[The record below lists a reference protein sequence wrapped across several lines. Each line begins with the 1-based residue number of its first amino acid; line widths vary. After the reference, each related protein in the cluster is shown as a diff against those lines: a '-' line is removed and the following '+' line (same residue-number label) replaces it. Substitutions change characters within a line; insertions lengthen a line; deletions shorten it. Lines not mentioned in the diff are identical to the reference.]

1 MVKKPGISFKRL
13 ISQESVIHRSV
24 LTPEERAEIERH
36 NLIRDYAYMVF
47 GSILLAVALDGFLV
61 PDQLAAGGA
70 AGLAT
75 IIYYL
80 GLSVGLYIPIGMQVL
95 VMNALLMIPVYRT
108 GGMRYAART
117 IFGIVVSSIFIDVL
131 APFIPHLTSGD
142 ILMSALGGAVVSGIG
157 LGLVF
162 RGGGNTGGSDIL
174 AQLLARRSP
183 LSVGTWLVIVDVAV
197 VAGSIPLFG
206 FKIALYAALTVGI
219 ASWIVDKVIDGP
231 AHERAAFI
239 ISTIPNEMSEIIM
252 HELGRGCTL
261 ISAQGAWTH
270 KERPMLFVVLS
281 LKEVVRLKE
290 IVATRD
296 RDAIVIITGVHEA
309 YGEGFKEIGV
319 Q

>member
-13 ISQESVIHRSV
+13 ISQDGVLHRST
-24 LTPEERAEIERH
+24 LSPEERKALERS
-36 NLIRDYAYMVF
+36 NFIRDYVYMVL
-47 GSILLAVALDGFLV
+47 GSILLALALDGFLV

-80 GLSVGLYIPIGMQVL
+80 GLNFGLYIPIGMQVL

-108 GGMRYAART
+108 GGMKYATRT
-117 IFGIVVSSIFIDVL
+117 IFGIVVSSIFIDLL
-131 APFIPHLTSGD
+131 APFVPHLTSGD

-206 FKIALYAALTVGI
+206 LKVALYAALTVGI
-219 ASWIVDKVIDGP
+219 ASWIIDKVIDGP
-231 AHERAAFI
+231 SHERAAFI
-239 ISTIPNEMSEIIM
+239 ISTIPQELAELIT
-252 HELGRGCTL
+252 HKLGRGCTL
-261 ISAQGAWTH
+261 ISATGAWTR

-281 LKEVVRLKE
+281 PKEVVMLKE
-290 IVATRD
+290 MVATHD

>member
-131 APFIPHLTSGD
+131 APFIPHLTAGD
-142 ILMSALGGAVVSGIG
+142 ILMSALGGAVVSGISLG
-157 LGLVF
+157 LG
-162 RGGGNTGGSDIL
+162 GG
-174 AQLLARRSP
+174 R
-183 LSVGTWLVIVDVAV
+183 
-197 VAGSIPLFG
+197 
-206 FKIALYAALTVGI
+206 
-219 ASWIVDKVIDGP
+219 
-231 AHERAAFI
+231 
-239 ISTIPNEMSEIIM
+239 
-252 HELGRGCTL
+252 
-261 ISAQGAWTH
+261 
-270 KERPMLFVVLS
+270 
-281 LKEVVRLKE
+281 
-290 IVATRD
+290 
-296 RDAIVIITGVHEA
+296 
-309 YGEGFKEIGV
+309 
-319 Q
+319 